1 MAETLHQLLY
11 VSSATETFQ
20 EDDLV
25 PILEKARENNTKL
38 NITGM
43 LLYHEGSFIQV
54 LTGPKDAVENL
65 YSKIEKDDRHK
76 NSRIL
81 LKHDVDSRQFENW
94 TMGFYNTNSN
104 VTKKIPGLNNFLK
117 KGFENIE
124 GSRVLEVLA
133 GFREG
138 RWRQAVNT

>member
-1 MAETLHQLLY
+1 MAEKLHQLLY
-11 VSSATETFQ
+11 VSSATENF
-20 EDDLV
+20 DDNDLV
-25 PILEKARENNTKL
+25 IILEKARKNNEAL

-54 LTGPKDAVENL
+54 LTGPKNAVEKL
-65 YSKIEKDDRHK
+65 YSKIEKDDRH
-76 NSRIL
+76 NQSRIL
-81 LKHDVDSRQFENW
+81 LKHDVNNRQFENW

-104 VTKKIPGLNNFLK
+104 ITKKIPGLNTFLEN
-117 KGFENIE
+117 GFDNIE
-124 GSRVLEVLA
+124 GNRVLEVLT